1 MLAAAWLGAAAL
13 LWRSVVPDDLA
24 PPDLDVRSQF
34 DPSVLAEAERYDRFL
49 RLEFVLSE
57 VALVLVLAA
66 YARWGTRLMRE
77 SAAGP
82 IGTGMVLGMLGL
94 AIAWLVQVPFDL
106 LTLWWER
113 RHDLAETGYLE
124 QVFGNWFAL
133 GAEFLFICFALLV
146 VMALAR
152 RLGRWWWVPAA
163 PVFVGLA
170 ALFVFL
176 GPYLIPD
183 SHPLEDPELRAAS
196 QTFAREQGLDP
207 IPVRVENVHELTSA
221 PNAEAT
227 GLGPSRRVFLWD
239 TLLDGRF
246 SNAQVEVVLAH
257 ELGHH
262 SRHHLPKAIGWY
274 ALLALPGTWL
284 ISVAVRRRGGMG
296 EPEAVPL
303 SLLVLVVLQLVAL
316 PFENVVTR
324 HVEAEADWVA
334 LETTGDPAAA
344 KALFRGFTSTALSEP
359 SPPLWSYLLLETHP
373 TVEQRIEMAE
383 AWAARPR

>member
-24 PPDLDVRSQF
+24 LPDLDVRSQF

-133 GAEFLFICFALLV
+133 GGEFLFICFALLV

-163 PVFVGLA
+163 PVFVGLGGAVRVPRPVPDPRLAPARGSRA
-170 ALFVFL
+170 ARRLA
-176 GPYLIPD
+176 D
-183 SHPLEDPELRAAS
+183 LRARAGPRTDSRSAS
-196 QTFAREQGLDP
+196 RTC
-207 IPVRVENVHELTSA
+207 TS
-221 PNAEAT
+221 
-227 GLGPSRRVFLWD
+227 
-239 TLLDGRF
+239 
-246 SNAQVEVVLAH
+246 
-257 ELGHH
+257 
-262 SRHHLPKAIGWY
+262 
-274 ALLALPGTWL
+274 
-284 ISVAVRRRGGMG
+284 
-296 EPEAVPL
+296 
-303 SLLVLVVLQLVAL
+303 
-316 PFENVVTR
+316 
-324 HVEAEADWVA
+324 
-334 LETTGDPAAA
+334 
-344 KALFRGFTSTALSEP
+344 
-359 SPPLWSYLLLETHP
+359 
-373 TVEQRIEMAE
+373 
-383 AWAARPR
+383 